1 MSIIPKIVLIVNA
14 IIPWYNGFME
24 KNNSYIRLV
33 IVVALA
39 YLFFVVGKT
48 LYQSY
53 QVRKEINGLKVE
65 IENMRLSNKD
75 LSEKILYY
83 QSPSYQE
90 KIARERLGLQKPG
103 EKVIVILPEESK
115 KVAEKDP
122 YDKLTGP
129 EKWWQF
135 FFKG

>member
-1 MSIIPKIVLIVNA
+1 MKKS
-14 IIPWYNGFME
+14 NG
-24 KNNSYIRLV
+24 YIRLV
-33 IVVALA
+33 ILVAIT

-53 QVRKEINGLKVE
+53 LVKQEINGLKVDV
-65 IENMRLSNKD
+65 ENMILSNKD

-115 KVAEKDP
+115 KLVAKDP

-129 EKWWQF
+129 EKWRKF